1 MWKMFRS
8 EMREGFG
15 SIGEALMTGLAA
27 IFGKRSHGGKI
38 VTFAGRRYFPEA
50 EKCE

>member
-8 EMREGFG
+8 EMREAACGFRD
-15 SIGEALMTGLAA
+15 ALLTGLAA

-38 VTFAGRRYFPEA
+38 VTFAGRRYFP
-50 EKCE
+50 KNM